1 MSSPQSD
8 HSQAISDAQQQL
20 SEFSQTTFTDLQHD
34 FHELNHEI
42 PKDSPLEQFRHEYAK
57 LFGILQ
63 KSMTN
68 QARYIEKCRVLES
81 EIVGN
86 KAKVRTVT
94 KLSEEDAR
102 SISNLNDERNRKQS
116 ILAENQAIFQV
127 TLEENNNVSSQITAL
142 ENELEQCVANEK
154 GQKDL
159 LKQLKNRRT
168 ELTHEYEELGNQIP
182 QLQDTNNTA
191 SEKLQQKDAE
201 IAESLQDLKR
211 IDDMLEAKQREGQ
224 QEQQRLIDLEHDR
237 EVTRARLKD
246 TVQKVKERT
255 NDLNQQQDATRQI
268 EKRLRE
274 QKWRFE
280 GAKSEKQEV
289 EERVTKAQKDLVT
302 LNQSIAIVEKGI
314 SDARKEIDERNALV
328 EKLKKQNEMQEN
340 ARSQIIQKQNS
351 VQEAYESIRKECDT
365 IRNTIDATELEIEQL
380 RREGEY
386 LRKQIDATAR
396 DQNSKIKKKETEKQ
410 KQTAAETL
418 LELYK
423 NQSHNIDCEIAIVKE
438 HVQQKQQQ
446 IFAVETDREKYSEEL
461 SSATSQ
467 FLHAQ
472 DILKDIDNKVTVKN
486 KEIADADRRV
496 RQQQSLYE
504 QVRGEREIASKK
516 VKEVQ
521 AEIDQLKHGFE
532 RMKFSIEQHKE
543 DIRRKDKERIKD
555 RRDLDMVNLE
565 DARLREKLTEV
576 QIDGNTAQR
585 AIIAHEGELSKLDQ
599 TIKDAEAQLKMDEQ
613 KLAEVKKERDQMSN
627 QNVAREKELKA
638 INEKLNVIRNQCKR
652 GEHDYDA
659 KETEISIIRSQLA
672 RDQEKLNEL
681 SKIDVQ
687 MKEKREMIHNMQKE
701 LMTLKAERAAMEDE
715 LKIPINIHRW
725 TLLESNDP
733 QRFEKLK
740 RYQELQ
746 ADLVARTKEVSDL
759 QDLIKEKENEY
770 QELCAQLRRKPGIE
784 VEQRVAEYRGKAK
797 SEKFSLDQI
806 NSQLEMY
813 RDAVKEYRKELSDV
827 QQELTSERNK
837 WIRQKKKDIKQRQM
851 LQEVMGQQQAELSRL
866 GVHID
871 LSEM

>member
-1 MSSPQSD
+1 M
-8 HSQAISDAQQQL
+8 
-20 SEFSQTTFTDLQHD
+20 
-34 FHELNHEI
+34 
-42 PKDSPLEQFRHEYAK
+42 
-57 LFGILQ
+57 
-63 KSMTN
+63 
-68 QARYIEKCRVLES
+68 ES

-86 KAKVRTVT
+86 KAKVRTVS

-102 SISNLNDERNRKQS
+102 SISNLNDERNRKQA
-116 ILAENQAIFQV
+116 ILQENQAILQIAM
-127 TLEENNNVSSQITAL
+127 EENNTITSQITAL
-142 ENELEQCVANEK
+142 ENELEQCVANER

-168 ELTHEYEELGNQIP
+168 ELTHEYEELGTQIP
-182 QLQDTNNTA
+182 QLQDSNNAA
-191 SEKLQQKDAE
+191 SEKLEQKDSE
-201 IAESLQDLKR
+201 IADSLVELRR
-211 IDDMLEAKQREGQ
+211 IDEMLEAKQKEGQ
-224 QEQQRLIDLEHDR
+224 QEQQRLMDLERDR
-237 EVTRARLKD
+237 ENTRTRLKD
-246 TVQKVKERT
+246 TVQRVKERS
-255 NDLNQQQDATRQI
+255 NDLNQQQETTRQI

-289 EERVTKAQKDLVT
+289 DDRCTKAQKDLVT
-302 LNQSIAIVEKGI
+302 LNQSIASIEAGI
-314 SDARKEIDERNALV
+314 AEAKKEIDERNTLV
-328 EKLKKQNEMQEN
+328 EKLKKQNEAQEI
-340 ARSQIIQKQNS
+340 ARNKIIQKQNS
-351 VQEAYESIRKECDT
+351 VQESFEAIRKDCDT

-380 RREGEY
+380 RREGEF

-396 DQNSKIKKKETEKQ
+396 EQNSKIKKKEGEVQ
-410 KQTAAETL
+410 KQSAAETL

-423 NQSHNIDCEIAIVKE
+423 NQSHNIDCEISIVKD
-438 HVQQKQQQ
+438 HIQQTQQQ
-446 IFAVETDREKYSEEL
+446 IFSVETDREHYSEEL
-461 SSATSQ
+461 STATSQ
-467 FLHAQ
+467 YLHAQ
-472 DILKDIDNKVTVKN
+472 DILKDIDNKVNAKN
-486 KEIADADRRV
+486 KEIAAADRRV
-496 RQQQSLYE
+496 RQQQTLYE

-521 AEIDQLKHGFE
+521 AEIEQLKHGFE
-532 RMKFSIEQHKE
+532 RMKFAIEQHKD

-565 DARLREKLTEV
+565 DSRLREKLTEV

-613 KLAEVKKERDQMSN
+613 KLAEVKKERDHMSN

-652 GEHDYDA
+652 GEHDYDV

-672 RDQEKLNEL
+672 RDQERLDEL
-681 SKIDVQ
+681 SKIDIE
-687 MKEKREMIHNMQKE
+687 MKEKREQIHNMQKE
-701 LMTLKAERAAMEDE
+701 LMTLKAERTAMEEE

-725 TLLESNDP
+725 TLLESSDP
-733 QRFEKLK
+733 VRFEKLK

-784 VEQRVAEYRGKAK
+784 VEQKVAEYRGKQK

-806 NSQLEMY
+806 TSQLEMY

-837 WIRQKKKDIKQRQM
+837 WIRQKKRDIKNRQM
-851 LQEVMGQQQAELSRL
+851 FQEVMGMQQAELSRL

-871 LSEM
+871 LSET